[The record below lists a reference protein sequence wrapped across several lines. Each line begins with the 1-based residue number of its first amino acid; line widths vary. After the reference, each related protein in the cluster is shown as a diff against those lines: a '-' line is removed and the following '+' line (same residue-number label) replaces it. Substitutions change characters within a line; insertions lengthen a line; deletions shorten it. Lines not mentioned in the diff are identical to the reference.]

1 LRHRMAAARHRRQ
14 RQHRTMDP
22 RLRRHF
28 AEDYVEGETNYI
40 SDDEVQDWVDGL
52 STDAVAFLE
61 TLRAAEAI
69 GATVEFNKMEGI
81 NINYDGAASGAI
93 PFMYVAIADVT

>member
-1 LRHRMAAARHRRQ
+1 PISAKVTQDATTDSAKAGFDIEWLPLGTADNARIEQWIR
-14 RQHRTMDP
+14 DYDGILP
-22 RLRRHF
+22 
-28 AEDYVEGETNYI
+28 EDYVEGETNYI

-81 NINYDGAASGAI
+81 NI
-93 PFMYVAIADVT
+93 